1 MKTTLFIPTL
11 NEAEGMKAIMPRIS
25 RDWVDQILVAD
36 GGSTDGTQEYARA
49 QGYDLYVQKRRG
61 IRHAYIEAF
70 PLVRGDA
77 VITFSP
83 DGNSP
88 PEAIPRLIEAFRS
101 GYDMVI
107 GSRYLA
113 GARSDD
119 DDAITAFGNWLFTR
133 SINLCHGGHYTDAM
147 VIYRIYRTRLF
158 YELDLDKE
166 ESYVTEKWFGTV
178 IGCEPLLSIRAA
190 KSRLRLGEIPVDEPA
205 RVGGVRKLQVM
216 RWGAA
221 YYAQILLELL
231 RWRPRPAVPGAG
243 PS

>member
-1 MKTTLFIPTL
+1 MKTTLLVPTM
-11 NEAEGMKAIMPRIS
+11 NEMVGMRAIMPQVR
-25 RDWVDQILVAD
+25 REWVDQILVVD

-49 QGYDLYVQKRRG
+49 QGYDLHVQTKPG

-88 PEAIPRLIEAFRS
+88 PEAIPRLLEAYGQ

-107 GSRYLA
+107 GSRYKE

-119 DDAITAFGNWLFTR
+119 DDAVTAFGNWLFTK
-133 SINLCHGGHYTDAM
+133 SINLFHGARYTDAL
-147 VIYRIYRTRLF
+147 VIYRIYRTKLF
-158 YELDLDKE
+158 YDLDLDQE
-166 ESYVTEKWFGTV
+166 ESYFTEKWFGTV
-178 IGCEPLLSIRAA
+178 IGVEPLLSIRAA
-190 KSRLRLGEIPVDEPA
+190 KCRLRVGEIPVDEPD
-205 RVGGVRKLQVM
+205 RIGGARKLQVL

-221 YYAQILLELL
+221 YYAQILAETAC
-231 RWRPRPAVPGAG
+231 WKPPRAG
-243 PS
+243 